1 MTFSLR
7 NLLIVPFLLQV
18 IGITGLVGYL
28 SYRSGQ
34 RAVQDI
40 ARQMMTVTGQRAE
53 ENLNAYLQTP
63 RFVAQ
68 THVYLLETGQIDS
81 TDLTALEGHLVAQL
95 NLFPELTGMA
105 IANEAGA
112 FLNVARQAEPG
123 VFSLRQHNVTVVDN
137 RLYRYRVNAA
147 SQTKTLL
154 PPIRQ
159 GYDPH
164 RDPPD
169 NPWYAAAQAS
179 PEGLWR
185 LVVSLERG
193 DDRPRLVMVRFMP
206 FQTPQGDFGGV
217 FSSGILL
224 TQLGEFLQ
232 SLIPSEEGQ
241 LFLIEPDGNLVAT
254 STGDLPF
261 DQQPRADP
269 AQNVALQSRRLAV
282 SQSRNPLTRAVA
294 ASLIADYGSLENVRS
309 PRFSHLRFGQKQ
321 YFVQTTPLQGDL
333 NWLLVTVVPTSEF
346 MGDIYAN
353 TARTALL
360 CALALIGSIGLGI
373 WTAEYITKPIL
384 SLQRATRALTNGQ
397 AVVPPTQPSNIQEVE
412 ALREGFDRMVGQLVS
427 SFHALKD
434 RENTLATFLNGVP
447 LALSVHDQ
455 TGQML
460 FLNAKGK
467 ELLVNGITDAD
478 AGRLAET
485 YRLYRAG
492 SNELYPTDEL
502 PVVRGLR
509 GETAYTDDIEVDTG
523 DRRIPL
529 EVHTIPVFNSLGQVL
544 YSIHTFQDITERRQV
559 ERFRVDYQRELEHQ
573 MAQQMASLAASE
585 ATQKALI
592 NAIPDLLMRLS
603 REGRPLEIYNP
614 EAVNWLGDGPP
625 GPVFDHRSRL
635 YEKSVYENLPAA
647 IAQERQ
653 RCVELALAT
662 GTIQRQEY
670 EFVSGGQMCYE
681 EARIIPVTQDEV
693 LVVVRDISDRYRID
707 RLKDEFISII
717 SHELR
722 TPLTAIRGALGILE
736 SGVLHNRP
744 QKTQQMLGM
753 ALSNTERL
761 IRLVND
767 ILDLERLTSG
777 RIELNLEPCRLD
789 ELMALAVNG
798 VESIALE
805 AKVTLQVA
813 APAATIRA
821 APDAVV
827 QTLTN
832 LLGNAIKFS
841 EAGSKIWLAAELV
854 SHPRTKADL
863 SAPPVALPAWVQI
876 SVKDQGRGIPA
887 ERLEIIF
894 ERFQQVDV
902 SDSRQRGGTGLG
914 LAICKQIVEQHGGE
928 IWVES
933 QVGRGSTFFFT
944 LPLREP

>member
-1 MTFSLR
+1 MKFSLR

-34 RAVQDI
+34 GAVQDI
-40 ARQMMTVTGQRAE
+40 ARQMMTITGQRAR
-53 ENLNAYLQTP
+53 ENLSAYLQTS
-63 RFVAQ
+63 RLVAQ
-68 THVYLLETGQIDS
+68 TNAHLLETGMVSS
-81 TDLTALEGHLVAQL
+81 TDLAGLESHLVEQL
-95 NLFPELTGMA
+95 QLFPELTG
-105 IANEAGA
+105 IVVANEAGA
-112 FLNVARQAEPG
+112 FLNVARQTSPELFA
-123 VFSLRQHNVTVVDN
+123 VRQRNVTVVDN
-137 RLYRYRVNAA
+137 RLYRYQLDVADQ
-147 SQTKTLL
+147 SKTLL
-154 PPIRQ
+154 PPIRR

-169 NPWYAAAQAS
+169 NPWYTAAQAS

-193 DDRPRLVMVRFMP
+193 DDQPRLVMVRFVP
-206 FQTPQGDFGGV
+206 FQTPDGDFGGV
-217 FSSGILL
+217 FSTGILL

-232 SLIPSEEGQ
+232 HLLPSGKGQ
-241 LFLIEPDGNLVAT
+241 IFLVEPDGYLVAT
-254 STGDLPF
+254 STGELPF
-261 DQQPRADP
+261 DQQPRSDP

-282 SQSRNPLTRAVA
+282 DQSRDPLTRAVA
-294 ASLIADYGSLENVRS
+294 ASLIADYGSLRNVRS
-309 PRFSHLRFGQKQ
+309 PRFSHLRFGQEQ

-333 NWLLVTVVPTSEF
+333 NWLLVTAVPTSEF
-346 MGDIYAN
+346 MADIDAN

-373 WTAEYITKPIL
+373 WTAEYISKPIL
-384 SLQRATRALTNGQ
+384 SLQRATQAMTDGL
-397 AVVPPTQPSNIQEVE
+397 AVVPPTQPSTIQEVE
-412 ALREGFDRMVGQLVS
+412 ALRQGFDRMVGQLVS

-447 LALSVHDQ
+447 VALSVHDQ
-455 TGQML
+455 AGQML

-467 ELLVNGITDAD
+467 ELLVNGVTPAD
-478 AGRLAET
+478 VEQLAET
-485 YRLYRAG
+485 YQLYRAG
-492 SNELYPTDEL
+492 SDELYPIAEL

-509 GETAYTDDIEVDTG
+509 GETAYTDDIEVEAG

-544 YSIHTFQDITERRQV
+544 YSINTFQDITERRQV
-559 ERFRVDYQRELEHQ
+559 ERFRIDYQRELEHQ
-573 MAQQMASLAASE
+573 VAQQMASLAASE

-592 NAIPDLLMRLS
+592 DAIPDLLMRLG
-603 REGRPLEIYNP
+603 REGRPLAIYNP
-614 EAVNWLGDGPP
+614 EAVNWLGD
-625 GPVFDHRSRL
+625 RNRL
-635 YEKSVYENLPAA
+635 YEKSMYENLPGTL
-647 IAQERQ
+647 AQERQ
-653 RCVELALAT
+653 RCVELALET

-670 EFVSGGQMCYE
+670 EFVSEGQTFYE

-777 RIELNLEPCRLD
+777 RIELTLEPCPLE
-789 ELMALAVNG
+789 ELMTLAVNG
-798 VESIALE
+798 VEAIALE
-805 AKVTLQVA
+805 ANVALQVT
-813 APAATIRA
+813 PAAATVLA

-841 EAGSKIWLAAELV
+841 KAGSKIWLTAVPVSSPKAIAA
-854 SHPRTKADL
+854 PTPGDQ
-863 SAPPVALPAWVQI
+863 PTWVRI
-876 SVKDQGRGIPA
+876 AVKDQGRGIPA
-887 ERLEIIF
+887 DRLEVIF

-914 LAICKQIVEQHGGE
+914 LAICQQIVEQHGGE

-933 QVGRGSTFFFT
+933 QVGCGSTFFFT
-944 LPLREP
+944 LPLKRV

>member
-1 MTFSLR
+1 MKFSLR

-40 ARQMMTVTGQRAE
+40 ARQMMTITGQRAR
-53 ENLNAYLQTP
+53 ENLNAYLQTS

-68 THVYLLETGQIDS
+68 TNAYLLETGTLSS
-81 TDLTALEGHLVAQL
+81 TDLVALERHLVEQL
-95 NLFPELTGMA
+95 QLFPELTGIV

-112 FLNVARQAEPG
+112 FLNVARQAPQRF
-123 VFSLRQHNVTVVDN
+123 FSVRQRNVTVVDN
-137 RLYRYRVNAA
+137 RLYRYQLDGADQ
-147 SQTKTLL
+147 SKTLL
-154 PPIRQ
+154 PPISQ

-164 RDPPD
+164 HDPPD

-193 DDRPRLVMVRFMP
+193 DDQPQLVMVRFVP
-206 FQTPQGDFGGV
+206 FQTPKGDFGGV
-217 FSSGILL
+217 FSTGILL

-232 SLIPSEEGQ
+232 QLIPSSEGQ
-241 LFLIEPDGNLVAT
+241 IFLIEPDGHLVAT
-254 STGDLPF
+254 STGELPF
-261 DQQPRADP
+261 DQQPRSDP
-269 AQNVALQSRRLAV
+269 AQNVALQPRRLAV
-282 SQSRNPLTRAVA
+282 GQSRNSLTRTVA

-309 PRFSHLRFGQKQ
+309 PRFSHLRFDQEQ
-321 YFVQTTPLQGDL
+321 YFVQTTPLQGEL
-333 NWLLVTVVPTSEF
+333 NWLLVTVVPASEF
-346 MGDIYAN
+346 MADIDAN

-373 WTAEYITKPIL
+373 WTAEYIAKPIL
-384 SLQRATRALTNGQ
+384 SLQRATQALTNGL
-397 AVVPPTQPSNIQEVE
+397 AIVPPTQPSTIQEVE
-412 ALREGFDRMVGQLVS
+412 ALRQGFDRMVGQLVS
-427 SFHALKD
+427 SFYALKD

-447 LALSVHDQ
+447 VALSVHDQ
-455 TGQML
+455 AGQML

-467 ELLVNGITDAD
+467 ELLVNGVTT
-478 AGRLAET
+478 AGFGQLSET
-485 YRLYRAG
+485 YQLYRAG
-492 SNELYPTDEL
+492 SDELYPTAEL
-502 PVVRGLR
+502 PMVRGLR

-544 YSIHTFQDITERRQV
+544 YSINTFQDITERRQV

-573 MAQQMASLAASE
+573 VAQQMASLAASE

-592 NAIPDLLMRLS
+592 NAIPDLLMRLG
-603 REGRPLEIYNP
+603 REGCPLAIYNP
-614 EAVNWLGDGPP
+614 EAVNWLGD
-625 GPVFDHRSRL
+625 RSQL
-635 YEKSVYENLPAA
+635 YEKSMYENLPSP

-653 RCVELALAT
+653 RCVELALET
-662 GTIQRQEY
+662 GSIQRQEY
-670 EFVSGGQMCYE
+670 EFVSGGETFYE

-693 LVVVRDISDRYRID
+693 LVVVRDISDRYQID

-753 ALSNTERL
+753 ALNNTERL

-777 RIELNLEPCRLD
+777 RIELNLEPCHLD

-798 VESIALE
+798 VEAIAL
-805 AKVTLQVA
+805 AANVTIQVTSA
-813 APAATIRA
+813 AATVLA

-841 EAGSKIWLAAELV
+841 EAGSKIWLIAALV
-854 SHPRTKADL
+854 SNAKAIA
-863 SAPPVALPAWVQI
+863 APGTTPGDQPVWARVA
-876 SVKDQGRGIPA
+876 VKDQGRGIPA
-887 ERLEIIF
+887 DRLEMIF

-914 LAICKQIVEQHGGE
+914 LAICKQIVEQHSGE

-944 LPLREP
+944 LPLKKS

>member
-7 NLLIVPFLLQV
+7 NLLIIPFLLPV

-40 ARQMMTVTGQRAE
+40 AGQMMGVTGQRARE
-53 ENLNAYLQTP
+53 SLMGYLQTP

-68 THVYLLETGQIDS
+68 TNVYLLEAGTLSG
-81 TDLTALEGHLVAQL
+81 TDLGALESHLVQQL
-95 NLFPELTGMA
+95 QLFPELTG
-105 IANEAGA
+105 IVVANEAGA
-112 FLNVARQAEPG
+112 FLNVARQSTPG
-123 VFSLRQHNVTVVDN
+123 AFSVRQRNVTVADDQ
-137 RLYRYRVNAA
+137 LYRYQLHG
-147 SQTKTLL
+147 SEQTKTLL
-154 PPIRQ
+154 PPVRQ

-169 NPWYAAAQAS
+169 HPWYTAAQAS

-185 LVVSLERG
+185 LVVSLEQG
-193 DDRPRLVMVRFMP
+193 ETQPQLVMVRFMP
-206 FQTPQGDFGGV
+206 FQTPEGDVGGV
-217 FSSGILL
+217 FSTGILL
-224 TQLGEFLQ
+224 TRLGEFLRGL
-232 SLIPSEEGQ
+232 SPSGAGQ
-241 LFLIEPDGNLVAT
+241 LFVMEPDGSLVAT
-254 STGDLPF
+254 STGELPF

-269 AQNVALQSRRLAV
+269 GQNVALPSRRLAV
-282 SQSRNPLTRAVA
+282 HQSQNSLTRAVA
-294 ASLIADYGSLENVRS
+294 ASLIADYGDLRNVRS
-309 PRFSHLRFGQKQ
+309 PRFSHLRFGQER
-321 YFVQTTPLQGDL
+321 YFVQTTPLGEEL
-333 NWLLVTVVPTSEF
+333 NWLLVTVVPASEF

-353 TARTALL
+353 TARTSLL
-360 CALALIGSIGLGI
+360 CALALIGCTGLGI

-384 SLQRATRALTNGQ
+384 SLQRATQALTNGL

-427 SFHALKD
+427 SFYALKD
-434 RENTLATFLNGVP
+434 RENTLMTFLNGVP
-447 LALSVHDQ
+447 LALSVHSQ
-455 TGQML
+455 TGQIL
-460 FLNAKGK
+460 FLNDKGK
-467 ELLVNGITDAD
+467 ELLANGIAEAD
-478 AGRLAET
+478 SEQLAEV
-485 YRLYRAG
+485 YQLYRAG
-492 SNELYPTDEL
+492 STELYPTAEL

-509 GETAYTDDIEVDTG
+509 GETAYTDDIEVAVG

-529 EVHTIPVFNSLGQVL
+529 EVHTIPVVNSLGQVL
-544 YSIHTFQDITERRQV
+544 YSINTFQDITERRQV

-573 MAQQMASLAASE
+573 VAQQMASLAASE

-592 NAIPDLLMRLS
+592 DAIPDLLMRLG
-603 REGRPLEIYNP
+603 REGRPLAIYNL
-614 EAVNWLGDGPP
+614 ESVNWLGD
-625 GPVFDHRSRL
+625 RSQL
-635 YEKSVYENLPAA
+635 YEKSMYENLPGP

-653 RCVELALAT
+653 RCVEQALAT

-670 EFVSGGQMCYE
+670 EFVAGGQTCYE

-693 LVVVRDISDRYRID
+693 LVVVRDISDRYQID

-753 ALSNTERL
+753 ALNNTERL

-777 RIELNLEPCRLD
+777 RIELNLEPCPLE
-789 ELMALAVNG
+789 ELMTLAVSG
-798 VESIALE
+798 VEAIALE
-805 AKVTLQVA
+805 ANVTLQVTA
-813 APAATIRA
+813 VSATVMV
-821 APDAVV
+821 APDAVL

-841 EAGSKIWLAAELV
+841 EAGSKIWLTAALV
-854 SHPRTKADL
+854 AAPRAIAAPDPADEQ
-863 SAPPVALPAWVQI
+863 PAWARV
-876 SVKDQGRGIPA
+876 SVRDQGRGIPA
-887 ERLEIIF
+887 DRLEMIF

-914 LAICKQIVEQHGGE
+914 LAICRQIVEQHGGE
-928 IWVES
+928 IWAES
-933 QVGRGSTFFFT
+933 QVGQGSTFFFT
-944 LPLREP
+944 LPLKRS

>member
-7 NLLIVPFLLQV
+7 SLLIVPFLLQV

-40 ARQMMTVTGQRAE
+40 ARQMMMVTGQRAQE
-53 ENLNAYLQTP
+53 SLNAYLQTP
-63 RFVAQ
+63 RFVVQ
-68 THVYLLETGQIDS
+68 TNVYLLEAGKVSGTN
-81 TDLTALEGHLVAQL
+81 LAALEGHLVQQL
-95 NLFPELTGMA
+95 QLFPELTG
-105 IANEAGA
+105 IVVANQAGA
-112 FLNVARQAEPG
+112 FLHVARQSTPDL
-123 VFSLRQHNVTVVDN
+123 FSVRQRNVTVADN
-137 RLYRYRVNAA
+137 RLYRYQVNAA
-147 SQTKTLL
+147 DQTKMLL

-169 NPWYAAAQAS
+169 NPWYAAAQAN
-179 PEGLWR
+179 PQGLWR

-193 DDRPRLVMVRFMP
+193 DEQPSLVMVRFMP

-217 FSSGILL
+217 FSTGILL

-241 LFLIEPDGNLVAT
+241 FFLVEPDGSLVAT
-254 STGDLPF
+254 STGELPF

-282 SQSRNPLTRAVA
+282 SESRNPLTRAVA
-294 ASLIADYGSLENVRS
+294 TSLIDDYGSLEQVRS
-309 PRFSHLRFGQKQ
+309 PRFSQLRFGQKQ

-333 NWLLVTVVPTSEF
+333 NWLLVTVVPASEF

-360 CALALIGSIGLGI
+360 CALALVGSIGLGI

-384 SLQRATRALTNGQ
+384 SLQRATQALTNGL

-427 SFHALKD
+427 SFYALKD

-478 AGRLAET
+478 SEQLAET
-485 YRLYRAG
+485 YQLYRAG
-492 SNELYPTDEL
+492 SDELYPTAEL

-509 GETAYTDDIEVDTG
+509 GETAYTDDIEVNTG

-544 YSIHTFQDITERRQV
+544 YSINTFQDITERRQV

-573 MAQQMASLAASE
+573 VAQQMASLAASE

-592 NAIPDLLMRLS
+592 NAIPDLLMRLG
-603 REGRPLEIYNP
+603 REGRPLAVYNP
-614 EAVNWLGDGPP
+614 EAVNWLGD
-625 GPVFDHRSRL
+625 RSRL
-635 YEKSVYENLPAA
+635 YERSMYKNLPSP

-653 RCVELALAT
+653 RCVELALET

-670 EFVSGGQMCYE
+670 EFVEGGQTFYE

-753 ALSNTERL
+753 ALNNTERL

-767 ILDLERLTSG
+767 ILDLERLASG
-777 RIELNLEPCRLD
+777 RIDLNLEFCHID
-789 ELMALAVNG
+789 ELIALAVSG
-798 VESIALE
+798 VEAIALE
-805 AKVTLQVA
+805 AQVTLQVA
-813 APAATIRA
+813 AAAVTVRA

-854 SHPRTKADL
+854 ASPRAQADR
-863 SAPPVALPAWVQI
+863 SAPPIAPPAWVQV

-887 ERLEIIF
+887 DRLEIIF

-933 QVGRGSTFFFT
+933 QVGQGSTFFFT

>member
-1 MTFSLR
+1 MKFSLR

-34 RAVQDI
+34 QAVQDM
-40 ARQMMTVTGQRAE
+40 ARQMMTITDQRAR
-53 ENLNAYLQTP
+53 ENLDAYLQTS

-68 THVYLLETGQIDS
+68 TNAHLLETGRFS
-81 TDLTALEGHLVAQL
+81 SNNLADLESHLVKQL
-95 NLFPELTGMA
+95 QLFPELTGLVVT
-105 IANEAGA
+105 NEAGA
-112 FLNVARQAEPG
+112 FLNVVRQASPDSFL
-123 VFSLRQHNVTVVDN
+123 VKQRNVAVVDN
-137 RLYRYRVNAA
+137 RLYRYRLDIANQA
-147 SQTKTLL
+147 KTLL

-169 NPWYAAAQAS
+169 DPWYVAAQTR

-185 LVVSLERG
+185 LVVSPERG
-193 DDRPRLVMVRFMP
+193 DDQPRLVMVRFVP
-206 FQTPQGDFGGV
+206 FQTPGGGFGGV
-217 FSSGILL
+217 FSTDILL
-224 TQLGEFLQ
+224 TQLGKFLQ
-232 SLIPSEEGQ
+232 SLLPSDEGQ
-241 LFLIEPDGNLVAT
+241 IFLIEPDGYLVAT
-254 STGDLPF
+254 STGEPPF
-261 DQQPRADP
+261 DQQLRSDAAHP
-269 AQNVALQSRRLAV
+269 AALPSRLAV
-282 SQSRNPLTRAVA
+282 EQSRNPLTRSVAV
-294 ASLIADYGSLENVRS
+294 SLMADYGGLENVRS
-309 PRFSHLRFGQKQ
+309 PRFSHLRFDQKQ
-321 YFVQTTPLQGDL
+321 YFVQTTPLQGEL
-333 NWLLVTVVPTSEF
+333 NWLLVTVVPASEF
-346 MGDIYAN
+346 MADINAN

-360 CALALIGSIGLGI
+360 CALALIGSISLGL
-373 WTAEYITKPIL
+373 WTAEYIAKPIL
-384 SLQRATRALTNGQ
+384 SLQRATQALTNGL
-397 AVVPPTQPSNIQEVE
+397 ATVPPTQPSTIQEVE
-412 ALREGFDRMVGQLVS
+412 ALRQGFDRMVGQLVS
-427 SFHALKD
+427 SFYALKD

-447 LALSVHDQ
+447 VALSVHDQ
-455 TGQML
+455 AGQML

-467 ELLVNGITDAD
+467 ELLVSGLTTAD
-478 AGRLAET
+478 AEPLAAT
-485 YRLYRAG
+485 YQLYRAG
-492 SNELYPTDEL
+492 SDEPYPTDDL

-509 GETAYTDDIEVDTG
+509 GETAYTDDIEVQTG

-544 YSIHTFQDITERRQV
+544 YSINTFQDITERRQV
-559 ERFRVDYQRELEHQ
+559 ERFRVDYQRELELQ
-573 MAQQMASLAASE
+573 VAQQMAFLAASE

-592 NAIPDLLMRLS
+592 NAIPDLLMRLG
-603 REGRPLEIYNP
+603 RDGRPLAIYNP
-614 EAVNWLGDGPP
+614 EAVNWLGD
-625 GPVFDHRSRL
+625 RNQL
-635 YEKSVYENLPAA
+635 YEKSMYENLPGP

-653 RCVELALAT
+653 RCVDLALET
-662 GTIQRQEY
+662 GSIQRQEY
-670 EFVSGGQMCYE
+670 EFVSAGQTFYE

-736 SGVLHNRP
+736 AGVLHNRP
-744 QKTQQMLGM
+744 QKTQQMLSM

-777 RIELNLEPCRLD
+777 RIELNLEPCPLE
-789 ELMALAVNG
+789 ELMTLAVNG

-805 AKVTLQVA
+805 ANVTIQVT
-813 APAATIRA
+813 PAAATVLV

-841 EAGSKIWLAAELV
+841 EAGSKIWLTATLV
-854 SHPRTKADL
+854 STPRAIA
-863 SAPPVALPAWVQI
+863 APDTIGDQPGWARVA
-876 SVKDQGRGIPA
+876 VKDQGRGIPA
-887 ERLEIIF
+887 DRLEMIF

-944 LPLREP
+944 LPLKRV

>member
-34 RAVQDI
+34 QAVQDI
-40 ARQMMTVTGQRAE
+40 ARQMMGVTGQRAG

-68 THVYLLETGQIDS
+68 TNVYLLEAGKLS
-81 TDLTALEGHLVAQL
+81 GTDLSALEGHLVQQL
-95 NLFPELTGMA
+95 QLFPELTG
-105 IANEAGA
+105 IVVANEAGS
-112 FLNVARQAEPG
+112 FLNVARQSTPSF
-123 VFSLRQHNVTVVDN
+123 FSVRQRNVTVADD
-137 RLYRYRVNAA
+137 RLYRYQMNAA

-193 DDRPRLVMVRFMP
+193 DEQPRLVMVRFMP
-206 FQTPQGDFGGV
+206 FQTPQGDVGGV
-217 FSSGILL
+217 FSTGILL

-232 SLIPSEEGQ
+232 SLIPSEAGQ
-241 LFLIEPDGNLVAT
+241 LFVIEPDGNLVAT
-254 STGDLPF
+254 STGELPF

-294 ASLIADYGSLENVRS
+294 ASLVADYGHLGEVRS
-309 PRFSHLRFGQKQ
+309 PRFSHLRFDQKQ

-333 NWLLVTVVPTSEF
+333 NWLLVTVVPASEF

-360 CALALIGSIGLGI
+360 CALALAGSIGLGI

-384 SLQRATRALTNGQ
+384 SLQRATQALTNGQ

-467 ELLVNGITDAD
+467 ELLVNGIADAD
-478 AGRLAET
+478 SGQLAET
-485 YRLYRAG
+485 YQLYRAG
-492 SNELYPTDEL
+492 SNELYPTAEL

-544 YSIHTFQDITERRQV
+544 YSINTFQDITERRQV

-573 MAQQMASLAASE
+573 VAQQMTSLAASE

-592 NAIPDLLMRLS
+592 NAIPDLLMRLG
-603 REGRPLEIYNP
+603 REGRPLAIYNP
-614 EAVNWLGDGPP
+614 EAVNWLGD
-625 GPVFDHRSRL
+625 RNRL
-635 YEKSVYENLPAA
+635 YEKSMYENLPGTL
-647 IAQERQ
+647 AQERQ
-653 RCVELALAT
+653 RCVELALET

-670 EFVSGGQMCYE
+670 EFVAEGQTFYE

-693 LVVVRDISDRYRID
+693 LVVVRDISDRYQID

-753 ALSNTERL
+753 ALNNTERL

-777 RIELNLEPCRLD
+777 RIELTLEPCRLD

-805 AKVTLQVA
+805 ANVTLTVA
-813 APAATIRA
+813 APAATVRA

-854 SHPRTKADL
+854 SSPRTKADL
-863 SAPPVALPAWVQI
+863 SAPPVALPAWAQV

-887 ERLEIIF
+887 DRLEIIF

-928 IWVES
+928 IWAES